1 MFRITAIAI
10 AALSTAACASMGGE
24 VRAPQPAKPVD
35 LAQHYTGVW
44 HEIGRRPMLIT
55 NGCVAG
61 ATEYKPG
68 AAPNEILVRDTCRKD
83 TPSGKEKAISGKAT
97 IEDPGTNAKLHVRY
111 NLIAKRDYWVL
122 DRADDGSWFI
132 SADPQMKDLYIYA
145 RDPQISDAKVAELT
159 RRAGEL
165 GYDVSNLEFP
175 AQPGD

>member
-1 MFRITAIAI
+1 MFRPAAIALT
-10 AALSTAACASMGGE
+10 ALSTAACASMGGD
-24 VRAPQPAKPVD
+24 VRAPQPTKPVN
-35 LAQHYTGVW
+35 LAQHYSGVW

-55 NGCVAG
+55 NNCVAG
-61 ATEYKPG
+61 ATEYRPG
-68 AAPNEILVRDTCRKD
+68 ASPNEILVRDTCEVGA
-83 TPSGKEKAISGKAT
+83 PGGKERAISGKGT

-111 NLIAKRDYWVL
+111 NLLAKRDYWVL

-165 GYDVSNLEFP
+165 GYDTSKLEFP